1 MILKPLKPALL
12 AVFLLG
18 LPVFALPGVCA
29 EENGDQAALAAA
41 LKNARTTLEQGL
53 KASEK
58 NGKPISAKFEIEE
71 GKLHLSVYTMDGDDF
86 KEVVISPD
94 NGTIESAEKITDFN
108 DIKGAREQKAVMAN
122 AKTTL
127 VSATEKA
134 VGQNAGSRAVS
145 VFPKSMD
152 YGQPVANVTLLR
164 DGTFKTVL
172 EKLN

>member
-1 MILKPLKPALL
+1 
-12 AVFLLG
+12 
-18 LPVFALPGVCA
+18 
-29 EENGDQAALAAA
+29 
-41 LKNARTTLEQGL
+41 LKNTRTTLEQGL

-94 NGTIESAEKITDFN
+94 NGTVASAEKITDSN
-108 DIKGAREQKAVMAN
+108 DIKDAREQKAVMAN

-134 VGQNAGSRAVS
+134 VEQNAGSRAVS
-145 VFPKSMD
+145 VLPKSMD

-164 DGTFKTVL
+164 DGAFKTVL

>member
-1 MILKPLKPALL
+1 MKPLRSVWL
-12 AVFLLG
+12 AVFVLG
-18 LPVFALPGVCA
+18 LPVFGLPGASA
-29 EENGDQAALAAA
+29 EDADQATLATA
-41 LKNARTTLEQGL
+41 LKDVPTTLEQGL

-58 NGKPISAKFEIEE
+58 NGKPISGKFEIEE

-86 KEVVISPD
+86 KEVIISPD
-94 NGTIESAEKITDFN
+94 NGAIESAEKVTDYN
-108 DIKGAREQKAVMAN
+108 DIKDAREQKAAMAN

-127 VSATEKA
+127 VNATEKA

-164 DGTFKTVL
+164 DGAFKTVL